1 MAQLNVVKDK
11 NNITFRDLRSVIFNL
26 PKIDLHRHLEGSLRL
41 STLSEIAHQH
51 GVDLPSWSPDEL
63 RPYVQ
68 VVEEDPPDFLGF
80 LAKFKLLRRFY
91 SSREA
96 VMRVAYEA
104 VTDAAADNIRY
115 LELRFNPV
123 ALALNQGFSFEDVA
137 DWVTLATQQAQ
148 QDHNI
153 QVRLIIQLGRHEPQY
168 ARHLV
173 EIAADRQTQGIVA
186 IDLAGDEINYPIT
199 PHFEEV
205 FNWGRKQGLR
215 VTIHAAEAGEA
226 SNVRI
231 AVERLGAERIGHGI
245 RARED
250 LGVMDLLKK
259 KQITLEICP
268 TSNLQ
273 TGLIP
278 KLGLHPLFSFY
289 QIGIPV
295 TINTD
300 DPSISNT
307 TLTDEFQVAI
317 HGAHVPFRVLPE
329 MILNAARA
337 AFLPEPEKERLV
349 SWFEAAL
356 AKSMVSLT
364 KYHGVTLLNS
374 KGSS

>member
-1 MAQLNVVKDK
+1 MQTVGLKEK
-11 NNITFRDLRSVIFNL
+11 SYIKLRNLRRIIFHL

-51 GVDLPSWSPDEL
+51 GVDLPSWSLEEL

-68 VVEEDPPDFLGF
+68 VVDDTPDFHGF

-104 VTDAAADNIRY
+104 VADAAADNIYY

-137 DWVTLATQQAQ
+137 DWVIEATRQAQ
-148 QDHNI
+148 AEYPI
-153 QVRLIIQLGRHEPQY
+153 QVRLIVQIGRHEPKY
-168 ARHLV
+168 AYQLA
-173 EIAADRQTQGIVA
+173 EIAADRQAQGMVG
-186 IDLAGDEINYPIT
+186 IDLAGDEVNYPVTDFI
-199 PHFEEV
+199 EV
-205 FNWGRKQGLR
+205 FHWAKKQGLHIT
-215 VTIHAAEAGEA
+215 VHAAEAGPAIHVKEA
-226 SNVRI
+226 I
-231 AVERLGAERIGHGI
+231 EKLGAERIGHGV

-250 LGVMDLLKK
+250 LAVVDLLRQR
-259 KQITLEICP
+259 QITLEMCP

-273 TGLIP
+273 TGIIP
-278 KLGLHPLFSFY
+278 KLNKHPIFAFY

-307 TLTDEFQVAI
+307 TLTDEFEVATR
-317 HGAHVPFRVLPE
+317 GANVPFRILPE
-329 MILNAARA
+329 LILNSARA
-337 AFLPEPEKERLV
+337 AFLPELEKTRLIH
-349 SWFEAAL
+349 WFDNAL
-356 AKSMVSLT
+356 Q
-364 KYHGVTLLNS
+364 KYMRGLDQSNNLLL
-374 KGSS
+374 